1 MDGAEH
7 TSWTMIDA
15 AAKGRADERE
25 SIARIYAPL
34 VRRYLAARW
43 RLSPEHEQVSEGV
56 QDAMLQL
63 FKPGGALQNARESS
77 EGGFRAY
84 LYGLVRNVALMIERS
99 ARRRSDR
106 RDQSGLDLDQI
117 EQDEAT
123 LSQAFDRSWA
133 RMIAQRARLRMAD
146 NVRRENPRSTTAS
159 SCATPTGSHRARSP
173 SARAPTS
180 SSSTSSCAAPA
191 TNIAAHSSRSWP
203 NSTRPDPRRAREHLQ
218 RTDALL
224 LNAEA
229 DSGRTDPRLRASGKE
244 VPGKANP
251 QNLPSSAPPTRRPD
265 GPRARQP
272 RRRQLPRRLPRDRL
286 HDAGP
291 RPRGDGRG
299 GLS

>member
-106 RDQSGLDLDQI
+106 RDQSGLDLDQ
-117 EQDEAT
+117 T
-123 LSQAFDRSWA
+123 TSSKTR
-133 RMIAQRARLRMAD
+133 
-146 NVRRENPRSTTAS
+146 PRS
-159 SCATPTGSHRARSP
+159 RKP
-173 SARAPTS
+173 S
-180 SSSTSSCAAPA
+180 
-191 TNIAAHSSRSWP
+191 IAAG
-203 NSTRPDPRRAREHLQ
+203 RA
-218 RTDALL
+218 
-224 LNAEA
+224 
-229 DSGRTDPRLRASGKE
+229 
-244 VPGKANP
+244 
-251 QNLPSSAPPTRRPD
+251 
-265 GPRARQP
+265 
-272 RRRQLPRRLPRDRL
+272 
-286 HDAGP
+286 
-291 RPRGDGRG
+291 
-299 GLS
+299 